1 MRTHKLYIMVLAGA
15 ATVLA
20 VLAGTGLA
28 GDRFEPSWQVV
39 VNNGDAI
46 PGHPNRTYNSYNPP
60 AVNSNAMV
68 VFRARST
75 GRQRGPISGIY
86 VRDMGATDSAILKIA
101 DRDTAVPDPNNTE
114 YPAGGGGHGGSH
126 DDSGG
131 THGGADSHGESDG
144 RDSHGGGGSGGGGG
158 GGGGPEWQLATFNEF
173 PSVPRIALYRD
184 AVATRG
190 NHPPVWTYGA
200 EEDETR
206 AGTTGV
212 YFNPAAGDP
221 ASELR
226 TGASL
231 LGEVGQSDYVN
242 LTYLFAVPGLDSTTR
257 FEVFPGSPSVTD
269 EGYIAFKGNYTDPA
283 DGEGKTG
290 VFYRR
295 VAADYAGGF
304 EPIELIANSD
314 TVIPNHRY
322 CRGDITFDST
332 APPSAA
338 RGKVVFVGY
347 DNEDDPSC
355 GGIYESQLGRAAAPL
370 TTLVGLDDRVPVR
383 GAGRFTRI
391 GEGLSFDGRFVGFW
405 GAWGDEMRTIRLNCP
420 EEGNRIRRD
429 YCNHA
434 GDFADG
440 PNGEINGDVNSIC
453 EDTAGTRLERCY
465 QEKEVSV
472 NQGIFVYDTRTR
484 QLQLMARAGGDGDY
498 EDFIYWNYSG
508 APPGAGESEGC
519 GEPPRF
525 RSAAFLSVTE
535 RAGATF
541 RVAFQGRRREGAE
554 PVDGIYLG
562 EALGN
567 SRTSTVTLLETGWAG
582 TVLDAQ
588 AVDPDSGEVLPISG
602 LALEREAF
610 RNGWLAVTASMGT
623 EEAGWAGIYL
633 ADLRDRR
640 PLR

>member
-1 MRTHKLYIMVLAGA
+1 MMLTGA
-15 ATVLA
+15 VTVLTI
-20 VLAGTGLA
+20 LAGTGLA
-28 GDRFEPSWQVV
+28 GDRYEPSWQVV

-60 AVNSNAMV
+60 SVNSNAMV

-86 VRDMGATDSAILKIA
+86 VRDMGAAGSAILKIA
-101 DRDTAVPDPNNTE
+101 DRDTAVPDPNNTA

-131 THGGADSHGESDG
+131 THGGAG
-144 RDSHGGGGSGGGGG
+144 SHGGSDGTGGHGDE
-158 GGGGPEWQLATFNEF
+158 GGPDWQLATFNEF
-173 PSVPRIALYRD
+173 PSIPRIALYRN

-190 NHPPVWTYGA
+190 NHPPVWTYGE

-212 YFNPAAGDP
+212 YFNAAAGSP
-221 ASELR
+221 VSELR

-231 LGEVGQSDYVN
+231 LGGVGQSDYVN
-242 LTYLFAVPGLDSTTR
+242 LTYLFAVPRLAGTTR
-257 FEVFPGSPSVTD
+257 FEVFPGSPAVTD

-283 DGEGKTG
+283 DAEGKTG

-295 VAADYAGGF
+295 VTGDYAGGL

-355 GGIYESQLGRAAAPL
+355 GGIYQSDLGRPAAPL
-370 TTLVGLDDRVPVR
+370 RTLVGLDHRVPVR

-405 GAWGDEMRTIRLNCP
+405 ASWGDETRTLRLYCP

-434 GDFADG
+434 GEFADG
-440 PNGEINGDVNSIC
+440 PDGEINGDVHSIC
-453 EDTAGTRLERCY
+453 LDADGNRLERCY
-465 QEKEVSV
+465 QVKQVSV

-484 QLQLMARAGGDGDY
+484 RLQLMARAGSGEDY

-519 GEPPRF
+519 GKPPRF
-525 RSAAFLSVTE
+525 RSAAFLSVSQ

-541 RVAFQGRRREGAE
+541 RVAFQGRRQGGSEA
-554 PVDGIYLG
+554 VSGIYLA
-562 EALGN
+562 E
-567 SRTSTVTLLETGWAG
+567 SRGASRVSTLTLLETGWDG
-582 TVLDAQ
+582 TVLDPA
-588 AVDPDSGEVLPISG
+588 AVDPDTGETLPIMG
-602 LALEREAF
+602 LAVEREGF

-640 PLR
+640 PNR

>member
-1 MRTHKLYIMVLAGA
+1 MKTYKLYIMM
-15 ATVLA
+15 
-20 VLAGTGLA
+20 LAGTVTLLTMLAGGGLA
-28 GDRFEPSWQVV
+28 GDRSEPSWQVV
-39 VNNGDAI
+39 VNNGDTI
-46 PGHPNRTYNSYNPP
+46 PGHPDRTYNSYNPP
-60 AVNSNAMV
+60 SVNSNAMV

-86 VRDMGATDSAILKIA
+86 VRDMGAAGSPIRLIA

-114 YPAGGGGHGGSH
+114 YPAGGGGGHGDDGGSH
-126 DDSGG
+126 GG
-131 THGGADSHGESDG
+131 AGDTHGGT
-144 RDSHGGGGSGGGGG
+144 GGGHGDE
-158 GGGGPEWQLATFNEF
+158 GGGPDWLLASFNEF
-173 PSVPRIALYRD
+173 PSIPRIALHRD

-190 NHPPVWTYGA
+190 NHPPVWTYGE
-200 EEDETR
+200 EEDEVR

-212 YFNPAAGDP
+212 YFNPGAGNP

-231 LGEVGQSDYVN
+231 LGEVGPSDYVD
-242 LTYLFAVPGLDSTTR
+242 LTYLFAVPGLAATTR
-257 FEVFPGSPSVTD
+257 FEVFPGSPAVTD
-269 EGYIAFKGNYTDPA
+269 EGYIAFKGNYTDPS
-283 DGEGKTG
+283 DGDDKTG

-295 VAADYAGGF
+295 VADDYAGGF
-304 EPIELIANSD
+304 EPIELVANSD
-314 TVIPNHRY
+314 TVIPNHRD

-338 RGKVVFVGY
+338 RGRVVFVGY

-355 GGIYESQLGRAAAPL
+355 GGIYQSELGRPAAL
-370 TTLVGLDDRVPVR
+370 LQTLVGLDDSVPVR
-383 GAGRFTRI
+383 GAGQFTRI

-405 GAWGDEMRTIRLNCP
+405 GAWGDQTRTLRLYCP

-440 PNGEINGDVNSIC
+440 PNGEINGDVSSVC
-453 EDTAGTRLERCY
+453 EDADGNRLERCY
-465 QEKEVSV
+465 QLKAVSV

-484 QLQLMARAGGDGDY
+484 RLRLMARAGAGEDY

-519 GEPPRF
+519 GKPPRF
-525 RSAAFLSVTE
+525 RSAAFVSVSE

-541 RVAFQGRRREGAE
+541 RVAFQGRRREGAT
-554 PVDGIYLG
+554 PVDGIYLA
-562 EALGN
+562 EALGA
-567 SRTSTVTLLETGWAG
+567 SRASTITLLETGWAG
-582 TVLDAQ
+582 TLLDPQ
-588 AVDPDSGEVLPISG
+588 ALDPDSGETLPITG
-602 LALEREAF
+602 LALEREAY

-633 ADLRDRR
+633 ADLRGRR
-640 PLR
+640 PIR